1 MHRRQSRVQRQSVEP
16 NPVGGEERVGRN
28 IKCLYAALER
38 LKRGRDILRT
48 PDVARD
54 DLKAEWAR
62 DCLNLGQVLHGGGV
76 TAINHYRQPAQT
88 GDNFTQEFE
97 TLASKIGYLGRQA
110 SDVAA
115 RSRQTSDEVVADR
128 IRHRCEYD
136 RNDRRRRLRCDDVYG
151 SVRNNYIDL
160 KSNKFGDDFG

>member
-1 MHRRQSRVQRQSVEP
+1 LLASTVHRRQTRAQCQSVEP

-38 LKRGRDILRT
+38 LERGSDVLRT

-76 TAINHYRQPAQT
+76 TAIGHDRQPAET
-88 GDNFTQEFE
+88 RNYFTQEFE
-97 TLASKIGYLGRQA
+97 TLAGKIGYL
-110 SDVAA
+110 
-115 RSRQTSDEVVADR
+115 
-128 IRHRCEYD
+128 C
-136 RNDRRRRLRCDDVYG
+136 
-151 SVRNNYIDL
+151 
-160 KSNKFGDDFG
+160 